1 MSLRSSA
8 RSINKTKNDTQH
20 IFRRLSVLEVEK
32 KVVCQSRR
40 DVLRRLEKIDARLKE
55 LEDTTA
61 DLLGQLDL
69 YSSSEDGAGAN
80 HTKASSPVA
89 SKNKGLK
96 IKSQSEA
103 DGNRGFILRY

>member
-1 MSLRSSA
+1 MSFRSSA

-32 KVVCQSRR
+32 KVVCQSRK

-61 DLLGQLDL
+61 GLLEQLDL
-69 YSSSEDGAGAN
+69 CSSSEGGSS
-80 HTKASSPVA
+80 ASYSKGSP
-89 SKNKGLK
+89 SIKLKNKS
-96 IKSQSEA
+96 IKVESQTET
-103 DGNRGFILRY
+103 DGNRGFIVRY